1 MDIYWMSSLTM
12 EEVFL
17 VTGLA
22 LVIVGVIGGLIMW
35 KFVKKPVE
43 SEEEDNDA

>member
-12 EEVFL
+12 EEVFI

-22 LVIVGVIGGLIMW
+22 LVIVGVIGGLLMW
-35 KFVKKPVE
+35 KFTKAPTE
-43 SEEEDNDA
+43 NEEEEK